1 MEESKRM
8 YDELFKKNK
17 DLEKELEVVEQRLI
31 KEHKEIMQDQKKKTS
46 ILVDEIMNL
55 RWLLNMEAYDD
66 DDDRDVLISCKNLI
80 IIRNDWRKKI
90 RSRN

>member
-1 MEESKRM
+1 M

-55 RWLLNMEAYDD
+55 R
-66 DDDRDVLISCKNLI
+66 
-80 IIRNDWRKKI
+80 
-90 RSRN
+90 

>member
-1 MEESKRM
+1 M